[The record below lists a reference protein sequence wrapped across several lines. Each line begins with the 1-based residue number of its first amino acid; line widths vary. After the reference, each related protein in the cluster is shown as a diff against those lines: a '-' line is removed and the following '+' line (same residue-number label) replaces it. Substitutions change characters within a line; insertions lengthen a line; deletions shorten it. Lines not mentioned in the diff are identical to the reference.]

1 MNFDCGSCH
10 EIRSDRGNHQL
21 GRRTVSVAS
30 IAAGATK
37 ADDCCSAGRTSP
49 TYYSRDG
56 VVDGWQS
63 RQSTPSTYTAAH
75 QTLNSVLFSAGSA
88 CNLGSFACAAVAT
101 AVNTS
106 VEVVAATRIHRGPP
120 STSVA
125 YPAVLHILLAYHHTD
140 FRHLLALGGTIATAY
155 LVYHARDCINCRG
168 YCTIDD
174 SADSGSVEAALDDLG
189 LKSHSEVMNS
199 RLRNHHKSRCHM
211 DANDMQ

>member
-1 MNFDCGSCH
+1 MNFDYGSCH

-21 GRRTVSVAS
+21 GRRTVSAAS

-37 ADDCCSAGRTSP
+37 ANDCRSVGRMSP

-56 VVDGWQS
+56 IVDGWQS
-63 RQSTPSTYTAAH
+63 RQSTPSAYTAAH
-75 QTLNSVLFSAGSA
+75 QTLNSVLSSAGSA
-88 CNLGSFACAAVAT
+88 CSLGSFACAAVAA

-120 STSVA
+120 SASLA

-155 LVYHARDCINCRG
+155 LVYRARDCINCRG

-174 SADSGSVEAALDDLG
+174 SADSSSVEAVLGDLG
-189 LKSHSEVMNS
+189 LKSHSEMNS
-199 RLRNHHKSRCHM
+199 HLRNHHKSRCHM
-211 DANDMQ
+211 DANDIQ